1 MQYLNKALVDFFQLL
16 LKGVTSIIANPNY
29 SYGIAIILMTAI
41 IRIILLPLNI
51 KQTKSTVKMNEIQPE
66 VQKIQ
71 AKYKNDPQKSQ
82 EEMMKLYKEKGVN
95 PMGGCLPLLIQWP
108 ILIALY
114 YVFNTLPGIK
124 GVHFLWIK
132 DLGAGA
138 TFADPIHNWTTWIL
152 PLVSAGTQYY
162 AGVLMAPPGNSAQAK
177 QSNTMNLSMSI
188 FMIFISWNLKAALVL
203 YWVIS
208 NLFQIVQTLVFK
220 KMEEKEKAN
229 A

>member
-1 MQYLNKALVDFFQLL
+1 MFSINWLNNALVEFFQFIHS
-16 LKGVTSIIANPNY
+16 GVVTVIANPNY
-29 SYGIAIILMTAI
+29 SYGIAIILVTAI

-66 VQKIQ
+66 VQKLQ

-114 YVFNTLPGIK
+114 YVFNTLPGIN
-124 GVHFLWIK
+124 GIHFLWIK
-132 DLGAGA
+132 NLGAGA
-138 TFADPIHNWTTWIL
+138 KMNDFTTWIL
-152 PLVSAGTQYY
+152 PLLSAATQYY
-162 AGVLMAPPGNSAQAK
+162 AGVLMAPPGNTAQAK
-177 QSNTMNLSMSI
+177 QSNTMNLSMSV

-203 YWVIS
+203 YWVVS
-208 NLFQIVQTLVFK
+208 NIFQILQTIVFK
-220 KMEEKEKAN
+220 KFEEKREAKA
-229 A
+229 